1 MAGLAPLPE
10 GRRRRRGG
18 RALTSALRPGPLGPL
33 AATLLAGALLSSAC
47 STDEAPGPSGLSDSV
62 YVEVMARLVL
72 LDPDMTSETDVPLRG
87 LPRDSARSL
96 VLDRWGV
103 EPERLLRFAEQQ
115 GRSPAR
121 MAELWRRIQERSD
134 TLESRG
140 WRPGE
145 ENDGEARP
153 DNSSPGDSVPGDSVS
168 GDSATSG
175 RAP

>member
-1 MAGLAPLPE
+1 M
-10 GRRRRRGG
+10 
-18 RALTSALRPGPLGPL
+18 
-33 AATLLAGALLSSAC
+33 
-47 STDEAPGPSGLSDSV
+47 SDSV

-96 VLDRWGV
+96 VLDRWEV
-103 EPERLLRFAEQQ
+103 EPERLVRFAEEQ

-145 ENDGEARP
+145 EDQ
-153 DNSSPGDSVPGDSVS
+153 GDSVS
-168 GDSATSG
+168 GDSATAGSA
-175 RAP
+175 R